1 MKFRKVIESGIIT
14 AALALTSVT
23 TAVSASAAEVDTTGV
38 VGSVLDRASQAAST
52 GVQSVQIIQQ
62 NAQAAAEAAEWA
74 DKMLVTVDK
83 DSSLNIRKEAS
94 ADAEVVGKFY
104 AGSGAEVLETGD
116 EWTKVKSGDVEGYVN
131 NAYCVFGEDAHTY
144 AEENCE
150 TKATANADGI
160 RVREAS
166 NTDAKILDVIDS
178 GASLT
183 VNTDAEEV
191 DGWVSV
197 DCNGTTAYVA
207 ADYVD
212 VALNID
218 DAVSMEEIR
227 AREAAAAQKAAQE
240 AAAQAGNS
248 NSGSDSAAVTTS
260 SEAVSASSSDTQLLA
275 AIIQCEAGGEPY
287 SGQLAVGAVVMNRVK
302 SEDFPNTVTEVVWDN
317 SDGVPQFSPTYDG
330 RINEVAVSDETR
342 EAVKQA
348 LKGTNYSEGAL
359 FFIQKSAAEEHNVK
373 WFEKDLKRLFK
384 YGVHEFY
391 TYK

>member
-14 AALALTSVT
+14 AALAIASVT
-23 TAVSASAAEVDTTGV
+23 TAVSASAAETGTTTENATV
-38 VGSVLDRASQAAST
+38 NVADRVSQAAST

-104 AGSGAEVLETGD
+104 AGSGAEVLEIGD

-191 DGWVSV
+191 DGWISV

-227 AREAAAAQKAAQE
+227 AREAAAAQKAA
-240 AAAQAGNS
+240 
-248 NSGSDSAAVTTS
+248 
-260 SEAVSASSSDTQLLA
+260 
-275 AIIQCEAGGEPY
+275 
-287 SGQLAVGAVVMNRVK
+287 
-302 SEDFPNTVTEVVWDN
+302 
-317 SDGVPQFSPTYDG
+317 
-330 RINEVAVSDETR
+330 
-342 EAVKQA
+342 
-348 LKGTNYSEGAL
+348 
-359 FFIQKSAAEEHNVK
+359 
-373 WFEKDLKRLFK
+373 
-384 YGVHEFY
+384 
-391 TYK
+391 

>member
-14 AALALTSVT
+14 AALAITSVT
-23 TAVSASAAEVDTTGV
+23 TAVSASAAETGTTTENATV
-38 VGSVLDRASQAAST
+38 NVNVADRVSQAAST

-62 NAQAAAEAAEWA
+62 NAQAAAEVAEWA

-131 NAYCVFGEDAHTY
+131 NAYCVFGEAAHTY

-150 TKATANADGI
+150 TKATANTDGI

-183 VNTDAEEV
+183 VNTDAEAI
-191 DGWVSV
+191 DGWISV

-240 AAAQAGNS
+240 AAAQAGSS
-248 NSGSDSAAVTTS
+248 NTDSAAVTTS

-302 SEDFPNTVTEVVWDN
+302 SGSFPN
-317 SDGVPQFSPTYDG
+317 SISGVIYQSGQFTPASSGKLARVLSSGNISSSCY
-330 RINEVAVSDETR
+330 
-342 EAVKQA
+342 QA
-348 LKGTNYSEGAL
+348 
-359 FFIQKSAAEEHNVK
+359 AAEALSGADNTGGA
-373 WFEKDLKRLFK
+373 K
-384 YGVHEFY
+384 YFHAGTSGSGTVIGSQIFY
-391 TYK
+391 

>member
-23 TAVSASAAEVDTTGV
+23 TAVSASAAETGTTTESATV
-38 VGSVLDRASQAAST
+38 NANVADRVSQAAST

-212 VALNID
+212 VALNE
-218 DAVSMEEIR
+218 VPLFIR
-227 AREAAAAQKAAQE
+227 SGKCIPVAEAAECVKDIDTSKLTMLGYE
-240 AAAQAGNS
+240 
-248 NSGSDSAAVTTS
+248 GSSYT
-260 SEAVSASSSDTQLLA
+260 L
-275 AIIQCEAGGEPY
+275 Y
-287 SGQLAVGAVVMNRVK
+287 
-302 SEDFPNTVTEVVWDN
+302 ED
-317 SDGVPQFSPTYDG
+317 DGVHKEYDKAENY
-330 RINEVAVSDETR
+330 RKISKNNRMKRSLESLWKFHDEV
-342 EAVKQA
+342 
-348 LKGTNYSEGAL
+348 
-359 FFIQKSAAEEHNVK
+359 
-373 WFEKDLKRLFK
+373 
-384 YGVHEFY
+384 
-391 TYK
+391 

>member
-14 AALALTSVT
+14 AALAITSVT
-23 TAVSASAAEVDTTGV
+23 TAVSASAAETGTKTENATV
-38 VGSVLDRASQAAST
+38 NVNVADRVSQAAST

-131 NAYCVFGEDAHTY
+131 NAYCVFGEAAHTY

-150 TKATANADGI
+150 TKATANTDGI

-183 VNTDAEEV
+183 VNTDAEAI
-191 DGWVSV
+191 DGWISV

-240 AAAQAGNS
+240 AAAQAGSS
-248 NSGSDSAAVTTS
+248 NTDSAAVTTS

-302 SEDFPNTVTEVVWDN
+302 SGSFPN
-317 SDGVPQFSPTYDG
+317 SISGVIYQSGQFTPASSGKLARVLSSGNISSSCY
-330 RINEVAVSDETR
+330 
-342 EAVKQA
+342 QA
-348 LKGTNYSEGAL
+348 
-359 FFIQKSAAEEHNVK
+359 AAEALSGADNTGGA
-373 WFEKDLKRLFK
+373 K
-384 YGVHEFY
+384 YFHAGTSGSGTVIGSQIFY
-391 TYK
+391 

>member
-14 AALALTSVT
+14 AALAITSVT
-23 TAVSASAAEVDTTGV
+23 TAVSASAAETGTTTENATV
-38 VGSVLDRASQAAST
+38 NVNVADRVSQAAST

-131 NAYCVFGEDAHTY
+131 NAYCVFGEAAHTY

-150 TKATANADGI
+150 TKATANTDGI

-183 VNTDAEEV
+183 VNTDAEAI
-191 DGWVSV
+191 DGWISV

-240 AAAQAGNS
+240 AAAQAGSS
-248 NSGSDSAAVTTS
+248 NTDSAAVTTS

-302 SEDFPNTVTEVVWDN
+302 SGSFPN
-317 SDGVPQFSPTYDG
+317 SISGVIYQSGQFTPASSGKLARVLSSGNISSSCY
-330 RINEVAVSDETR
+330 
-342 EAVKQA
+342 QA
-348 LKGTNYSEGAL
+348 
-359 FFIQKSAAEEHNVK
+359 AAEVLSGADNTGGA
-373 WFEKDLKRLFK
+373 K
-384 YGVHEFY
+384 YFHAGTSGSGTVIGSQIFY
-391 TYK
+391 

>member
-14 AALALTSVT
+14 AALAIASVT
-23 TAVSASAAEVDTTGV
+23 TAVSASAAETGTTTENATV
-38 VGSVLDRASQAAST
+38 NVADRVSQAAST

-104 AGSGAEVLETGD
+104 AGSGAEVLEVGD

-144 AEENCE
+144 AKENCE

-191 DGWVSV
+191 DGWISV
-197 DCNGTTAYVA
+197 DCNGTTAYV
-207 ADYVD
+207 
-212 VALNID
+212 D

-248 NSGSDSAAVTTS
+248 NSNSDSATVTTS

-302 SEDFPNTVTEVVWDN
+302 SGSFPN
-317 SDGVPQFSPTYDG
+317 SISGVIYQSGQFTPASSGKLARVLSSGNISSSCY
-330 RINEVAVSDETR
+330 
-342 EAVKQA
+342 QA
-348 LKGTNYSEGAL
+348 
-359 FFIQKSAAEEHNVK
+359 AAEALSGADNTGGA
-373 WFEKDLKRLFK
+373 K
-384 YGVHEFY
+384 YFHAGTRGSGTVIGSQIFY
-391 TYK
+391 

>member
-23 TAVSASAAEVDTTGV
+23 TAVSASAAETGTTTESATV
-38 VGSVLDRASQAAST
+38 NANVADRVSQAAST
-52 GVQSVQIIQQ
+52 GVQSVQIIQ
-62 NAQAAAEAAEWA
+62 QAAAEAAEWA

-260 SEAVSASSSDTQLLA
+260 SEAVSTQLLA

-302 SEDFPNTVTEVVWDN
+302 SGSFPN
-317 SDGVPQFSPTYDG
+317 SISGVIYQSGQFTPASSGKLARVLSSGNISSSCY
-330 RINEVAVSDETR
+330 
-342 EAVKQA
+342 QA
-348 LKGTNYSEGAL
+348 
-359 FFIQKSAAEEHNVK
+359 AAEALSGADNTGGA
-373 WFEKDLKRLFK
+373 K
-384 YGVHEFY
+384 YFHAGTSGSGTVIGSQIFY
-391 TYK
+391 

>member
-23 TAVSASAAEVDTTGV
+23 TAVSASAAETGTTTESATV
-38 VGSVLDRASQAAST
+38 NANVADRVSQAAST
-52 GVQSVQIIQQ
+52 GVQSVQ
-62 NAQAAAEAAEWA
+62 WA

-302 SEDFPNTVTEVVWDN
+302 SGSFPN
-317 SDGVPQFSPTYDG
+317 SISGVIYQSGQFTPASSGKLARVLSSGNISSSCY
-330 RINEVAVSDETR
+330 
-342 EAVKQA
+342 QA
-348 LKGTNYSEGAL
+348 
-359 FFIQKSAAEEHNVK
+359 AAEALSGADNTGGA
-373 WFEKDLKRLFK
+373 K
-384 YGVHEFY
+384 YFHAGTSGSGTVIGSQIFY
-391 TYK
+391 

>member
-14 AALALTSVT
+14 AALAITSVT
-23 TAVSASAAEVDTTGV
+23 TAVSASAAETGTTTESATV
-38 VGSVLDRASQAAST
+38 NVNVADRVSQAAST

-131 NAYCVFGEDAHTY
+131 NAYCVFGEAAHTY

-150 TKATANADGI
+150 TKATANTDGI

-166 NTDAKILDVIDS
+166 STDAKILDVIDS

-183 VNTDAEEV
+183 VNTDAEAI
-191 DGWVSV
+191 DGWISV

-212 VALNID
+212 VALSID
-218 DAVSMEEIR
+218 DAVSMDEIR

-240 AAAQAGNS
+240 AAAQAGSS
-248 NSGSDSAAVTTS
+248 NTDSAAVTTS

-302 SEDFPNTVTEVVWDN
+302 SGSFPNSISGVIYQSGQFTPASSGKLARVLSSGNISSSCYQAAAEALSGADN
-317 SDGVPQFSPTYDG
+317 TGGAKYFH
-330 RINEVAVSDETR
+330 A
-342 EAVKQA
+342 
-348 LKGTNYSEGAL
+348 GTNGSGTV
-359 FFIQKSAAEEHNVK
+359 IGSQI
-373 WFEKDLKRLFK
+373 
-384 YGVHEFY
+384 FY
-391 TYK
+391 

>member
-23 TAVSASAAEVDTTGV
+23 TAVSASAAETGTTTESATV
-38 VGSVLDRASQAAST
+38 NVADRVSQAAST

-62 NAQAAAEAAEWA
+62 NAQAAAEAAEWT

-197 DCNGTTAYVA
+197 DCNGTTAYVT

-227 AREAAAAQKAAQE
+227 AREAAAAQE

-302 SEDFPNTVTEVVWDN
+302 SGSFPN
-317 SDGVPQFSPTYDG
+317 SISGVIYQSGQFTPASSGKLARVLSSGNISSSCY
-330 RINEVAVSDETR
+330 
-342 EAVKQA
+342 QA
-348 LKGTNYSEGAL
+348 
-359 FFIQKSAAEEHNVK
+359 AAEALSGADNTGGA
-373 WFEKDLKRLFK
+373 K
-384 YGVHEFY
+384 YFHAGTSGSGTVIGSQIFY
-391 TYK
+391 

>member
-14 AALALTSVT
+14 AALAVSSVT

-38 VGSVLDRASQAAST
+38 VGSVLDRASQIAST
-52 GVQSVQIIQQ
+52 GIQSVQITHQ
-62 NAQAAAEAAEWA
+62 NAQAAAAAAAQAAEWA
-74 DKMLVTVDK
+74 NKMLVTVDEN
-83 DSSLNIRKEAS
+83 SSLNIRKEAS

-104 AGSGAEVLETGD
+104 AGSGAEVLEVGD

-144 AEENCE
+144 AKENCE

-191 DGWVSV
+191 DGWISV

-248 NSGSDSAAVTTS
+248 NSNSDSATVTTS

-302 SEDFPNTVTEVVWDN
+302 SGSFPN
-317 SDGVPQFSPTYDG
+317 SISGVIYQSGQFTPASSGKLARVLSSGNISSSCY
-330 RINEVAVSDETR
+330 
-342 EAVKQA
+342 QA
-348 LKGTNYSEGAL
+348 
-359 FFIQKSAAEEHNVK
+359 AAEALSGADNTGGA
-373 WFEKDLKRLFK
+373 K
-384 YGVHEFY
+384 YFHAGTRGSGTVIGSQIFY
-391 TYK
+391 

>member
-14 AALALTSVT
+14 AALAITSVT
-23 TAVSASAAEVDTTGV
+23 TAVSASAAETGTKTENATV
-38 VGSVLDRASQAAST
+38 NVNVADRVSQAAST

-104 AGSGAEVLETGD
+104 AGSGAEVLENGD

-131 NAYCVFGEDAHTY
+131 NAYCVFGEAAHTY

-150 TKATANADGI
+150 TKATANTDGI

-183 VNTDAEEV
+183 VNTDAEAI
-191 DGWVSV
+191 DGWISV

-240 AAAQAGNS
+240 AAAQAGSS
-248 NSGSDSAAVTTS
+248 NTDSAAVTTS

-302 SEDFPNTVTEVVWDN
+302 SGSFPN
-317 SDGVPQFSPTYDG
+317 SISGVIYQSGQFTPASSGKLARVLSSGNISSSCY
-330 RINEVAVSDETR
+330 
-342 EAVKQA
+342 QA
-348 LKGTNYSEGAL
+348 
-359 FFIQKSAAEEHNVK
+359 AAEALSGADNTGGA
-373 WFEKDLKRLFK
+373 K
-384 YGVHEFY
+384 YFHAGTSGSGTVIGSQIFY
-391 TYK
+391 